1 MINPINSITNIIGTK
16 LYLPEH
22 SIFKIGR
29 YAGLNGIIMIINNF
43 LLFQMINICS
53 I

>member
-1 MINPINSITNIIGTK
+1 MINLINSITNIIGTK

-29 YAGLNGIIMIINNF
+29 YERLNGIIMITKQFFIISKAND
-43 LLFQMINICS
+43 
-53 I
+53 

>member
-1 MINPINSITNIIGTK
+1 MINLINSITNIIGTK

-29 YAGLNGIIMIINNF
+29 YARLNGIIMITKQFFIISKAND
-43 LLFQMINICS
+43 
-53 I
+53 